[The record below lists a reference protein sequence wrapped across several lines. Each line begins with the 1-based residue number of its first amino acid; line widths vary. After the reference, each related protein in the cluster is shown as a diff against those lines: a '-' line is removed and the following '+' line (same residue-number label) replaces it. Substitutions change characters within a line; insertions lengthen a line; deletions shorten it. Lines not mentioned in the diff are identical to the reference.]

1 MMSLSLFEGLELDGY
16 LSDSAIFPTTAANK
30 NIGSRQPKDLLASIE
45 HLWREGAESPEVL
58 AETIADFGAERRMEL
73 PCLSQSAAPVKVE
86 EPEEEKFCVA
96 SPDSGIEA
104 CYDLDSNALLCGSED
119 PEMGL
124 PFDLDLFE
132 ATTSTNGVMPP
143 CDSYSLDTTAALASG
158 SKEDDMD
165 IILPDSFMVTEE
177 AIQEAPVIICD
188 VAPIDIAEATALAS
202 PDSSGEVETGI
213 KKSAATFTVRPP
225 LRRRRKGGRR
235 DAVPTSPVSKVVLKV
250 KPFAFAPPKSDEV
263 TPPSGNR
270 IGGSGGSSRKRKLY
284 ELGPLD
290 NPDAERCRLNA
301 LNAKK
306 NREKKKRQLAEAALE
321 IDRLRSENSVLRTEA
336 DEVRDQLEHA
346 RRELARLRAQVK
358 ANGVLTPPGGTS
370 LGNGNL
376 QQPKWIA

>member
-1 MMSLSLFEGLELDGY
+1 MSLSLFEGLELDGY

-30 NIGSRQPKDLLASIE
+30 NVGSRQPKDLLASIE
-45 HLWREGAESPEVL
+45 HIWREGAESPEAL

-73 PCLSQSAAPVKVE
+73 PCLSQSAAPEGEVKIE
-86 EPEEEKFCVA
+86 QEEEKFCVA

-104 CYDLDSNALLCGSED
+104 CYDLDSNALLCGPED

-132 ATTSTNGVMPP
+132 ATTSTNGVTTP
-143 CDSYSLDTTAALASG
+143 CDSYSLDTTAALAGSG

-202 PDSSGEVETGI
+202 PDSGEVVETGI
-213 KKSAATFTVRPP
+213 KKSAPTFTVRPP
-225 LRRRRKGGRR
+225 LRRRRKGVRR
-235 DAVPTSPVSKVVLKV
+235 DAVQTSPVSKVVLKV
-250 KPFAFAPPKSDEV
+250 KPFAFAPPKSDDA
-263 TPPSGNR
+263 PPR
-270 IGGSGGSSRKRKLY
+270 IGGGGSSRKRKLY

-336 DEVRDQLEHA
+336 DEVRDQLEQA

-358 ANGVLTPPGGTS
+358 ANSVLTPPGGTS

-376 QQPKWIA
+376 QQPKWIV

>member
-1 MMSLSLFEGLELDGY
+1 MSLSLFEGLELDGY
-16 LSDSAIFPTTAANK
+16 LSDSAIFPTPTTAK
-30 NIGSRQPKDLLASIE
+30 NNSGIGTRPPKDLLASIE
-45 HLWREGAESPEVL
+45 HIWREGAESPELL
-58 AETIADFGAERRMEL
+58 AETIADFGCERRMEL
-73 PCLSQSAAPVKVE
+73 PCLSQSAAPDGEVKIE
-86 EPEEEKFCVA
+86 QEEEKFCVA

-104 CYDLDSNALLCGSED
+104 CYDLDSNALLCGSAD

-124 PFDLDLFE
+124 PFDLELFE
-132 ATTSTNGVMPP
+132 ATTSTNGVIAP
-143 CDSYSLDTTAALASG
+143 CDSYSLDTSAALASG
-158 SKEDDMD
+158 NKEDDMD

-188 VAPIDIAEATALAS
+188 VAPIDIAEASALAS
-202 PDSSGEVETGI
+202 PASGEVEAGI
-213 KKSAATFTVRPP
+213 KKSAPTFAVRPP

-235 DAVPTSPVSKVVLKV
+235 DAVQTSPVSKVVLKV
-250 KPFAFAPPKSDEV
+250 KPFAFAPPKSDDA
-263 TPPSGNR
+263 PPR
-270 IGGSGGSSRKRKLY
+270 IGGGGSSRKRKLY

-306 NREKKKRQLAEAALE
+306 NREKKKRQLAEAAQE

-336 DEVRDQLEHA
+336 DEVRDQLEQA

-376 QQPKWIA
+376 QQPKWIV